1 MQNEDN
7 KASPCQWQ
15 PMLSPPA
22 SLKEQSSE
30 PASWCLDLRTT
41 STAYKININTFLSK
55 TRTQLPNG
63 KKKKEQNYYA
73 PFSTKRLKGNLKHGW
88 FIFFNCLSE
97 PCLSTSQ
104 N

>member
-1 MQNEDN
+1 M
-7 KASPCQWQ
+7 Q

-30 PASWCLDLRTT
+30 QHLGDLDLRTT

-63 KKKKEQNYYA
+63 KKKKNKTIMLHLA
-73 PFSTKRLKGNLKHGW
+73 LKG
-88 FIFFNCLSE
+88 
-97 PCLSTSQ
+97 
-104 N
+104 